1 MYLCRLITLQL
12 NDFIMR
18 RMFITQWLVFVS
30 VLTAV
35 AQGNDSISVLP
46 FSTDFSTSEGWQ
58 LNNGT
63 CLNYWTIGTVGSN
76 NALFVTNNGTTP
88 TYSYTRSAIAA
99 EKPFVVGTADKI
111 IVSFDLKCG
120 GDYDNDFLKM
130 FLAPPSE
137 TYQGGFIPSWTYDS
151 DSLYAANFSDHY
163 DMTNTPGAYPYIINL
178 TRGKTIHLDVRM
190 NNPIANPDTNS
201 IAKLVFG
208 WVNDYGST
216 YDHGIQPA
224 PTITN
229 LRLKRET
236 CTPLT
241 GLSVSNIQSHSVE
254 LSWNMPEGGASNYI
268 VQYAKDGQNWNDAY
282 ITTVNVQDTS
292 VTLTGL
298 QSITKY
304 WVRVARNCGSDT
316 SVWIK
321 QSFTTL
327 CEYIDTLPYICD
339 LSHVSSTMHPI
350 PVCWERGPGSCCD
363 PAIHYGAIN
372 LWIPNTISMPHLNRQ
387 LIDINTVELSFSA
400 RSETNNGTLIIGV
413 MTDASADSTFVAVD
427 TLSLTTSYETY
438 LVPINGYT
446 GVGDR
451 VSFKCIDHSD
461 IYVKDVI
468 LDYTLSCPRPYDL
481 ESANPTHNSIDLS
494 WTGTSS
500 SCNVYYKADGD
511 ESYSVAS
518 NITAGVG
525 QPFTL
530 SGLAS
535 STIYQ
540 WYVAAQCYDSTEA
553 ASHEL
558 SFFETFCDPINQLP
572 VTWDFEYY
580 NNETKMPLC
589 WKNIGDADIREGN
602 AHSGTH
608 SMRLYS
614 NNSPCYVVL
623 PKVENN
629 LYPIDN
635 MQIRFFAMNTGTVS
649 DFHVR
654 VIGGVITNPENSANF
669 IPNDTI
675 DVIGAAGGS
684 FQEYTLRLSD
694 YYYYP
699 NDAYPAIKFVGINGT
714 WLLID
719 DLTLEVVD
727 TAILPVRPSVM
738 AVDAD
743 SIGQTT
749 ATLSATINNPDNL
762 LVSAAG
768 FEWRDISD
776 SAFTQVDCSISNNAF
791 ITELANLTANM
802 TYAYRAFIT
811 YFGITDYSEEAVFA
825 TLPNDNDTVGAHVDE
840 YLLSCIKLYPNPAN
854 EYIDVQCTMND
865 VQLESVE
872 VIDVYG
878 KVVHAIVGANNH
890 SPLQTRINVSGL
902 AGGIYFVRLTT
913 DKGVVIKKFV
923 KK

>member
-1 MYLCRLITLQL
+1 MNYFVMKKLCI
-12 NDFIMR
+12 I
-18 RMFITQWLVFVS
+18 QWLMLIS
-30 VLTAV
+30 MLTVV
-35 AQGNDSISVLP
+35 AQEPALP
-46 FSTDFSTSEGWQ
+46 YTATFSTSEGWV
-58 LNNGT
+58 LNNGDAQ
-63 CLNYWTIGTVGSN
+63 NYWILGTSGSN
-76 NALFVTNNGTTP
+76 NALLVTNNGATP
-88 TYSYTRSAIAA
+88 TYSYTRSNVAA
-99 EKPFVVGTADKI
+99 EKTFVVGDADKI

-120 GDYDNDFLKM
+120 GKYNKDFLKM
-130 FLAPPSE
+130 FLAPPSQ
-137 TYQGGFIPSWTYDS
+137 TYEGGIAYSWGTS
-151 DSLYAANFSDHY
+151 TNSVYAANFSDHF
-163 DMTNTPGAYPYIINL
+163 DMTNTPNYPYIINL
-178 TRGKTIHLDVRM
+178 TDGKTIHLDVRM

-339 LSHVSSTMHPI
+339 LSLVSSTMHPI

-363 PAIHYGAIN
+363 PVISYGAIN

-387 LIDINTVELSFSA
+387 LIDINTVEVSFSA

-413 MTDASADSTFVAVD
+413 MTDASEDSTFVAVD

-461 IYVKDVI
+461 IYVKDVL

-481 ESANPTHNSIDLS
+481 ESSSPTHNSIKLS
-494 WTGTSS
+494 WTGTES
-500 SCNVYYKADGD
+500 SCNLYYRIKGDNAFTVVPNVSLNNNGVY
-511 ESYSVAS
+511 
-518 NITAGVG
+518 
-525 QPFTL
+525 TL
-530 SGLAS
+530 SGLTS
-535 STIYQ
+535 GTIYQ
-540 WYVAAQCYDSTEA
+540 WYVAARCDDGTEA

-558 SFFETFCDPINQLP
+558 SFFETLCDPINQLP

-654 VIGGVITNPENSANF
+654 VIGGVITNPENSATF

-727 TAILPVRPSVM
+727 SALLPACPSLTTLETTNI
-738 AVDAD
+738 
-743 SIGQTT
+743 SQTT
-749 ATLSATINNPDNL
+749 ATLNAAFANPENMT
-762 LVSAAG
+762 VSAVG
-768 FEWRDISD
+768 FRWKDIS
-776 SAFTQVDCSISNNAF
+776 SSVYTQVDCSVSNNVFA
-791 ITELANLTANM
+791 TELDGLTANT
-802 TYAYRAFIT
+802 TYAYKAFVT
-811 YFGITDYSEEAVFA
+811 YYGITVLSEETIFT
-825 TLPNDNDTVGAHVDE
+825 TLPENDTIEDHVDE
-840 YLLSCIKLYPNPAN
+840 YLLSSIKLYPNPAKQ
-854 EYIDVQCTMND
+854 YIDVI
-865 VQLESVE
+865 LEEESGPCQIELYDSQSRKVRE
-872 VIDVYG
+872 VPMVG
-878 KVVHAIVGANNH
+878 KSIRI
-890 SPLQTRINVSGL
+890 PLEHLSS
-902 AGGIYFVRLTT
+902 GIYFVQIKG
-913 DKGVVIKKFV
+913 DKQMITKRFV
-923 KK
+923 KE

>member
-1 MYLCRLITLQL
+1 MKKL
-12 NDFIMR
+12 FI
-18 RMFITQWLVFVS
+18 IQWLLFFS
-30 VLTAV
+30 ILTVV
-35 AQGNDSISVLP
+35 AQGNDSIPALP
-46 FSTDFSTSEGWQ
+46 YTATFSTSEGWV
-58 LNNGT
+58 LNNGAA
-63 CLNYWTIGTVGSN
+63 LNYWILGTSGSN
-76 NALFVTNNGTTP
+76 NALLVTNNGTTP
-88 TYSYTRSAIAA
+88 TYSYTRSNVAA
-99 EKPFVVGTADKI
+99 EKSFVVGDADKI

-120 GDYDNDFLKM
+120 GDYNKDFLKM
-130 FLAPPSE
+130 FLAPPSQ
-137 TYQGGFIPSWTYDS
+137 TYEGGIAHSWGVSS
-151 DSLYAANFSDHY
+151 DSLYAAYFSDHF
-163 DMTNTPGAYPYIINL
+163 DMTNTPESYPYIINL
-178 TRGKTIHLDVRM
+178 TRGKTIHLDIRM
-190 NNPIANPDTNS
+190 DNPIANPDTNS

-216 YDHGIQPA
+216 YDHGMQPA

-229 LRLKRET
+229 LRLKKET

-241 GLSVSNIQSHSVE
+241 ELSVSNIQSHSVE

-268 VQYAKDGQNWNDAY
+268 VQYAKDGQNWDDAY

-321 QSFTTL
+321 QSFTTF

-339 LSHVSSTMHPI
+339 LSLVSSTMHPI
-350 PVCWERGPGSCCD
+350 PICWERGPGSCCD

-372 LWIPNTISMPHLNRQ
+372 LWIPNTISMPYLNRQ
-387 LIDINTVELSFSA
+387 IIDINTVEVSFSA

-413 MTDASADSTFVAVD
+413 MTDANEDSTFVAVD

-438 LVPINGYT
+438 VVPINGYT

-481 ESANPTHNSIDLS
+481 ESSSPTNNSINLS

-500 SCNVYYKADGD
+500 TYNVYYKMDG
-511 ESYSVAS
+511 ENAYSVAS
-518 NITAGVG
+518 NVTMGVG

-540 WYVAAQCYDSTEA
+540 WYVAAQCDDGTEA
-553 ASHEL
+553 ASHEV
-558 SFFETFCDPINQLP
+558 SFFETLCDPINQLP
-572 VTWDFEYY
+572 VTWDFESY

-589 WKNIGDADIREGN
+589 WKNIGSADIREGN
-602 AHSGTH
+602 SHSGTH
-608 SMRLYS
+608 SMYLYS
-614 NNSPCYVVL
+614 NNSRCYVVL

-649 DFHVR
+649 DFHVQ
-654 VIGGVITNPENSANF
+654 VTGGVITNPENNATF
-669 IPNDTI
+669 IPNETI

-694 YYYYP
+694 YYP

-727 TAILPVRPSVM
+727 STLLPTCPSFTTLETTN
-738 AVDAD
+738 
-743 SIGQTT
+743 IGQTT
-749 ATLSATINNPDNL
+749 ATLNAAFTNPENMP
-762 LVSAAG
+762 VSSVG
-768 FEWRDISD
+768 FIWRDISGI
-776 SAFTQVDCSISNNAF
+776 SYTQVNCSVSNDAF
-791 ITELANLTANM
+791 ITELTSLTANM

-811 YFGITDYSEEAVFA
+811 YFGITDYSEETFFA
-825 TLPNDNDTVGAHVDE
+825 TLPNNNDSVHVDE
-840 YLLSCIKLYPNPAN
+840 YLLSSIKLYPNPAD
-854 EYIDVQCTMND
+854 EYVNLQCTMND

-872 VIDVYG
+872 VIDVYS
-878 KVVHAIVGANNH
+878 KVVRTVVGVNDY
-890 SPLQTRINVSGL
+890 SPLQTRINISGL
-902 AGGIYFVRLTT
+902 ASGIYFVRVTT
-913 DKGVVIKKFV
+913 DKGMVIKKFV

>member
-1 MYLCRLITLQL
+1 MKKI
-12 NDFIMR
+12 FI
-18 RMFITQWLVFVS
+18 IQWLMLIS
-30 VLTAV
+30 LLTVV
-35 AQGNDSISVLP
+35 AQGNDSIPALP
-46 FSTDFSTSEGWQ
+46 YTATFSTSEGWV
-58 LNNGT
+58 LNNGAA
-63 CLNYWTIGTVGSN
+63 LNYWILGTSGSN
-76 NALFVTNNGTTP
+76 NALLVTNNGTTP
-88 TYSYTRSAIAA
+88 TYSYTRSNVAA
-99 EKPFVVGTADKI
+99 EKTFVVGDADKI

-120 GDYDNDFLKM
+120 GDYNKDFLKM
-130 FLAPPSE
+130 FLAPPSQ
-137 TYQGGFIPSWTYDS
+137 TYEGGIAYSWGTS
-151 DSLYAANFSDHY
+151 TNSLYAANFSDHF
-163 DMTNTPGAYPYIINL
+163 DMTNTPNYPYIINL
-178 TRGKTIHLDVRM
+178 TDGKTIHLDVRM
-190 NNPIANPDTNS
+190 DNPIANPDSNS

-229 LRLKRET
+229 LRLKKET

-321 QSFTTL
+321 QSFSTL

-339 LSHVSSTMHPI
+339 LSLVSSTMHPI

-363 PAIHYGAIN
+363 PVISYGAIN

-468 LDYTLSCPRPYDL
+468 LDHTLSCPRPYNL
-481 ESANPTHNSIDLS
+481 ESSDPTHNSINLS
-494 WTGTSS
+494 WTGTES
-500 SCNVYYKADGD
+500 SCNLYYRIKGDNAFTFVPNVSLNNNGVY
-511 ESYSVAS
+511 
-518 NITAGVG
+518 I
-525 QPFTL
+525 L

-540 WYVAAQCYDSTEA
+540 WYVAAQCDDGTEA

-558 SFFETFCDPINQLP
+558 NDFATLCDPIVELP
-572 VTWDFEYY
+572 ATWDFEYY
-580 NNETKMPLC
+580 NNETMLPVC
-589 WKNIGDADIREGN
+589 WKTLSASATIRTDESL
-602 AHSGTH
+602 SGTH
-608 SMRLYS
+608 VLRLYYVDNGS
-614 NNSPCYVVL
+614 NIVVL
-623 PKVENN
+623 PKVEDN

-635 MQIRFFAMNTGTVS
+635 LQIKFYAKNMGTYS
-649 DFHVR
+649 DWHVQ
-654 VIGGVITNPENSANF
+654 VIGGLITNPENSSTF

-684 FQEYTLRLSD
+684 FQEYTLRVAD
-694 YYYYP
+694 YHWA
-699 NDAYPAIKFVGINGT
+699 DGYPAIRFVRVNGPM
-714 WLLID
+714 WLHID

-738 AVDAD
+738 TVGAD
-743 SIGQTT
+743 PIGQTT
-749 ATLSATINNPDNL
+749 ATLNATINNPDNL

-776 SAFTQVDCSISNNAF
+776 SAFTQVDCSVSNNAF
-791 ITELANLTANM
+791 MTELTSLTANM

-811 YFGITDYSEEAVFA
+811 YFGITDYSEETFFA
-825 TLPNDNDTVGAHVDE
+825 TLPNNNDSVHVDE
-840 YLLSCIKLYPNPAN
+840 YLLSSIKLYPNPAN
-854 EYIDVQCTMND
+854 EYVNLQCTMSD

-878 KVVHAIVGANNH
+878 KVVRTVVGANNH

-902 AGGIYFVRLTT
+902 AGGIYFVRVTT
-913 DKGVVIKKFV
+913 DKGMVMKKFV

>member
-1 MYLCRLITLQL
+1 M
-12 NDFIMR
+12 NDFVMKKLCI
-18 RMFITQWLVFVS
+18 IQWLMLIS
-30 VLTAV
+30 ILTVV
-35 AQGNDSISVLP
+35 AQEPALP
-46 FSTDFSTSEGWQ
+46 YTATFSTSEGWV
-58 LNNGT
+58 LNNGDAQ
-63 CLNYWTIGTVGSN
+63 NYWILGTSGSN
-76 NALFVTNNGTTP
+76 NALLVTNNGATP
-88 TYSYTRSAIAA
+88 TYSYTRSNVAA
-99 EKPFVVGTADKI
+99 EKTFVVGDADKI

-120 GDYDNDFLKM
+120 GKYNKDFLKM
-130 FLAPPSE
+130 FLAPPSQIYE
-137 TYQGGFIPSWTYDS
+137 GGIAYSWGVSTN
-151 DSLYAANFSDHY
+151 SLYAANFSDHF
-163 DMTNTPGAYPYIINL
+163 DMTNTPNYPYIINL
-178 TRGKTIHLDVRM
+178 TDGKTIHLDVRM

-254 LSWNMPEGGASNYI
+254 LSWNMPEGGASDYI

-339 LSHVSSTMHPI
+339 LSLVSSTMHPI

-363 PAIHYGAIN
+363 PVISYGAIN

-387 LIDINTVELSFSA
+387 LIDINTVEVSFSA

-438 LVPINGYT
+438 VVPINGYT

-461 IYVKDVI
+461 IYVKDVL

-481 ESANPTHNSIDLS
+481 ESSSPTHNSIDLS
-494 WTGTSS
+494 WAGTSS

-518 NITAGVG
+518 NITAGIG

-558 SFFETFCDPINQLP
+558 SFFETLCDPINQLP

-614 NNSPCYVVL
+614 NNSPCFVVL

-727 TAILPVRPSVM
+727 STLLPDCPSLTTLETTNI
-738 AVDAD
+738 
-743 SIGQTT
+743 SQTT
-749 ATLSATINNPDNL
+749 ATLNAAFENPDNMS
-762 LVSAAG
+762 VSAVG
-768 FEWRDISD
+768 FKWKDISS
-776 SAFTQVDCSISNNAF
+776 SAYTQVDCSVSNNVF
-791 ITELANLTANM
+791 VTELDGLTANT
-802 TYAYRAFIT
+802 TYAYKAFVT
-811 YFGITDYSEEAVFA
+811 YYGITVLSEETIFT
-825 TLPNDNDTVGAHVDE
+825 TLPENDTIEDHVDE
-840 YLLSCIKLYPNPAN
+840 YLLSCIKLYPNPAKQ
-854 EYIDVQCTMND
+854 YIDVVLDEASGPCLIELYDSQSRKVGEISM
-865 VQLESVE
+865 VE
-872 VIDVYG
+872 ATARIPLGHLASGVYFIQIKSDDI
-878 KVVHAIVGANNH
+878 KV
-890 SPLQTRINVSGL
+890 T
-902 AGGIYFVRLTT
+902 
-913 DKGVVIKKFV
+913 KKFI
-923 KK
+923 KE

>member
-1 MYLCRLITLQL
+1 MKKI
-12 NDFIMR
+12 FI
-18 RMFITQWLVFVS
+18 IQWLMLIS
-30 VLTAV
+30 LLTVV
-35 AQGNDSISVLP
+35 AQGNDSIPALP
-46 FSTDFSTSEGWQ
+46 YTATFSTSEGWV
-58 LNNGT
+58 LNNGAA
-63 CLNYWTIGTVGSN
+63 LNYWILGTSGSN
-76 NALFVTNNGTTP
+76 NALLVTNNGTTP
-88 TYSYTRSAIAA
+88 TYSYTRSNIAA
-99 EKPFVVGTADKI
+99 EKSFVVGDADKI

-120 GDYDNDFLKM
+120 GDYNKDFLKM
-130 FLAPPSE
+130 FLAPPSQ
-137 TYQGGFIPSWTYDS
+137 TYEGGIAYSWGTS
-151 DSLYAANFSDHY
+151 TNSLYAANFSDHF
-163 DMTNTPGAYPYIINL
+163 DMTNTPNYPYIINL
-178 TRGKTIHLDVRM
+178 TDGKTIHLDVRM
-190 NNPIANPDTNS
+190 DNPIANPDSNS

-229 LRLKRET
+229 LRLKKET

-321 QSFTTL
+321 QSFSTL

-339 LSHVSSTMHPI
+339 LSLVSSTMHPI

-363 PAIHYGAIN
+363 PVISYGAIN

-387 LIDINTVELSFSA
+387 LIDINAVEVSFSA

-468 LDYTLSCPRPYDL
+468 LDHTLSCPRPYNL
-481 ESANPTHNSIDLS
+481 ESSDPTHNSINLS
-494 WTGTSS
+494 WTGTES
-500 SCNVYYKADGD
+500 SCNLYYRIKGDNAFTFVPNVSLNNNGVY
-511 ESYSVAS
+511 
-518 NITAGVG
+518 
-525 QPFTL
+525 TL

-540 WYVAAQCYDSTEA
+540 WYVAAQCDDGTEA

-558 SFFETFCDPINQLP
+558 NDFATLCDPIVELP
-572 VTWDFEYY
+572 ATWDFEYY
-580 NNETKMPLC
+580 NNETMLPVC
-589 WKNIGDADIREGN
+589 WKTLSASATIRTDESL
-602 AHSGTH
+602 SGTH
-608 SMRLYS
+608 VLRLYYVDNGS
-614 NNSPCYVVL
+614 NIVVL
-623 PKVENN
+623 PKVEDN

-635 MQIRFFAMNTGTVS
+635 LQIKFYAKNMGTYS
-649 DFHVR
+649 DWHVQ
-654 VIGGVITNPENSANF
+654 VIGGLITNPENSSTF

-684 FQEYTLRLSD
+684 FQEYTLRVAD
-694 YYYYP
+694 YHWA
-699 NDAYPAIKFVGINGT
+699 DGYPAIRFVRVNGPM
-714 WLLID
+714 WLHID

-738 AVDAD
+738 TVGAD
-743 SIGQTT
+743 PIGQTT
-749 ATLSATINNPDNL
+749 ATLNATINNPDNL

-776 SAFTQVDCSISNNAF
+776 SAFTQVDCSVSNDAF
-791 ITELANLTANM
+791 MTELTSLTANM

-811 YFGITDYSEEAVFA
+811 YFGITDYSEETFFA
-825 TLPNDNDTVGAHVDE
+825 TLPNNNDSVHVDE
-840 YLLSCIKLYPNPAN
+840 YLLSSIKLYPNPAN
-854 EYIDVQCTMND
+854 EYVNLQCTMSD

-878 KVVHAIVGANNH
+878 KVVRTVVGANNH

-902 AGGIYFVRLTT
+902 AGGIYFVRVTT
-913 DKGVVIKKFV
+913 DKGMVMKKFV

>member
-1 MYLCRLITLQL
+1 MKKLCI
-12 NDFIMR
+12 I
-18 RMFITQWLVFVS
+18 QWLMLIS
-30 VLTAV
+30 ILTVV
-35 AQGNDSISVLP
+35 AQEPALP
-46 FSTDFSTSEGWQ
+46 YTATFSTSEGWV
-58 LNNGT
+58 LNNGDAQ
-63 CLNYWTIGTVGSN
+63 NYWILGTSGSN
-76 NALFVTNNGTTP
+76 NALLVTNNGATP
-88 TYSYTRSAIAA
+88 TYSYTRSNVAA
-99 EKPFVVGTADKI
+99 EKTFVVGDADKI

-120 GDYDNDFLKM
+120 GKYNKDFLKM
-130 FLAPPSE
+130 FLAPPSQIYE
-137 TYQGGFIPSWTYDS
+137 GGIAYSWGVSTDS
-151 DSLYAANFSDHY
+151 VYAANFSDHF
-163 DMTNTPGAYPYIINL
+163 DMTNTPNYPYIINL
-178 TRGKTIHLDVRM
+178 TDGQTIHLDVRM

-254 LSWNMPEGGASNYI
+254 LSWNMPEGGASDYI

-363 PAIHYGAIN
+363 PVISYGAIN

-387 LIDINTVELSFSA
+387 LIDINTVEVSFSA

-427 TLSLTTSYETY
+427 TLSLTTSYESY
-438 LVPINGYT
+438 VVPINGYT

-481 ESANPTHNSIDLS
+481 ESSSPTHNSIDLS

-511 ESYSVAS
+511 ASYSVAS

-558 SFFETFCDPINQLP
+558 SFFETLCDPINQLP

-614 NNSPCYVVL
+614 NNSPCFVVL

-649 DFHVR
+649 DFHV
-654 VIGGVITNPENSANF
+654 
-669 IPNDTI
+669 
-675 DVIGAAGGS
+675 
-684 FQEYTLRLSD
+684 
-694 YYYYP
+694 
-699 NDAYPAIKFVGINGT
+699 
-714 WLLID
+714 
-719 DLTLEVVD
+719 
-727 TAILPVRPSVM
+727 
-738 AVDAD
+738 
-743 SIGQTT
+743 
-749 ATLSATINNPDNL
+749 
-762 LVSAAG
+762 
-768 FEWRDISD
+768 
-776 SAFTQVDCSISNNAF
+776 
-791 ITELANLTANM
+791 
-802 TYAYRAFIT
+802 
-811 YFGITDYSEEAVFA
+811 
-825 TLPNDNDTVGAHVDE
+825 
-840 YLLSCIKLYPNPAN
+840 
-854 EYIDVQCTMND
+854 
-865 VQLESVE
+865 
-872 VIDVYG
+872 
-878 KVVHAIVGANNH
+878 
-890 SPLQTRINVSGL
+890 
-902 AGGIYFVRLTT
+902 
-913 DKGVVIKKFV
+913 
-923 KK
+923 

>member
-1 MYLCRLITLQL
+1 M
-12 NDFIMR
+12 NDFVMKKLCI
-18 RMFITQWLVFVS
+18 IQWLMLIS
-30 VLTAV
+30 ILTVV
-35 AQGNDSISVLP
+35 AQEPALP
-46 FSTDFSTSEGWQ
+46 YTATFSTSEGWV
-58 LNNGT
+58 LNNGDAQ
-63 CLNYWTIGTVGSN
+63 NYWILGTSGSN
-76 NALFVTNNGTTP
+76 NALLVTNNGSTP
-88 TYSYTRSAIAA
+88 TYSYTRSNVAA
-99 EKPFVVGTADKI
+99 EKTFVVGDADKI

-120 GDYDNDFLKM
+120 GKYNKDFLKM
-130 FLAPPSE
+130 FLAPPSQIYE
-137 TYQGGFIPSWTYDS
+137 GGIAYSWGVSTNS
-151 DSLYAANFSDHY
+151 VYAANFSDHF
-163 DMTNTPGAYPYIINL
+163 DMTNTPNYPYIINL
-178 TRGKTIHLDVRM
+178 TDGKTIHLDVRM

-254 LSWNMPEGGASNYI
+254 LSWDMPEGGASDYI
-268 VQYAKDGQNWNDAY
+268 VQYAKDGQNWDDAY

-339 LSHVSSTMHPI
+339 LSLVSSTMQPI

-387 LIDINTVELSFSA
+387 LIDINTVEVSFSA

-438 LVPINGYT
+438 VVPINGYT

-451 VSFKCIDHSD
+451 VSFKCIDYSD

-468 LDYTLSCPRPYDL
+468 LDYTLLCPRPYDL
-481 ESANPTHNSIDLS
+481 ESSSPTHNSINLN

-511 ESYSVAS
+511 ESYSVAA
-518 NITAGVG
+518 NITAGIG

-558 SFFETFCDPINQLP
+558 SFFETLCDPINQLP

-614 NNSPCYVVL
+614 NNSPCFVVL

-654 VIGGVITNPENSANF
+654 VIGGVITNPENSATF

-727 TAILPVRPSVM
+727 STLLPACPSLTTLETTNI
-738 AVDAD
+738 
-743 SIGQTT
+743 SQTT
-749 ATLSATINNPDNL
+749 ATLNAAFENPDNMS
-762 LVSAAG
+762 VSAVG
-768 FEWRDISD
+768 FRWKDIS
-776 SAFTQVDCSISNNAF
+776 STAYTQVDCPVSNNVF
-791 ITELANLTANM
+791 VTELDGLTANT
-802 TYAYRAFIT
+802 TYAYKAFVT
-811 YFGITDYSEEAVFA
+811 YYGITVLSEETIFT
-825 TLPNDNDTVGAHVDE
+825 TLPENDTIEDHVEE
-840 YLLSCIKLYPNPAN
+840 YLLSSIKLYPNPAKQ
-854 EYIDVQCTMND
+854 YIDVI
-865 VQLESVE
+865 LEEESGPCQIELYDSQSRKVREMSMAGKSVR
-872 VIDVYG
+872 I
-878 KVVHAIVGANNH
+878 
-890 SPLQTRINVSGL
+890 PLGHLSS
-902 AGGIYFVRLTT
+902 GIYFVQIKG
-913 DKGVVIKKFV
+913 DKQMITKRFV
-923 KK
+923 KE

>member
-1 MYLCRLITLQL
+1 MKKLCI
-12 NDFIMR
+12 I
-18 RMFITQWLVFVS
+18 QWLMLIS
-30 VLTAV
+30 MLTVV
-35 AQGNDSISVLP
+35 AQEPALP
-46 FSTDFSTSEGWQ
+46 YTATFSTSEGWV
-58 LNNGT
+58 LNNGDAQ
-63 CLNYWTIGTVGSN
+63 NYWILGTSGSN
-76 NALFVTNNGTTP
+76 NALLVTNNGATP
-88 TYSYTRSAIAA
+88 TYSYTRSNVAA
-99 EKPFVVGTADKI
+99 EKTFVVGDADKI

-120 GDYDNDFLKM
+120 GKYNKDFLKM
-130 FLAPPSE
+130 FLAPPSQ
-137 TYQGGFIPSWTYDS
+137 TYEGGIAYSWGTS
-151 DSLYAANFSDHY
+151 TNSVYAANFSDHF
-163 DMTNTPGAYPYIINL
+163 DMTNTPNYPYIINL
-178 TRGKTIHLDVRM
+178 TDGKTIHLDVRM

-339 LSHVSSTMHPI
+339 LSLVSSTMHPI

-363 PAIHYGAIN
+363 PVISYGAIN

-387 LIDINTVELSFSA
+387 LIDINTVEVSFSA

-438 LVPINGYT
+438 VVPINGYM

-461 IYVKDVI
+461 IYVKDVL

-481 ESANPTHNSIDLS
+481 ESSSPTHNSIKLS
-494 WTGTSS
+494 WTGTES
-500 SCNVYYKADGD
+500 SCNLYYRIKGDNAFTVVPNVSLNNNGVY
-511 ESYSVAS
+511 
-518 NITAGVG
+518 
-525 QPFTL
+525 TL
-530 SGLAS
+530 SGLTS
-535 STIYQ
+535 GTIYQ
-540 WYVAAQCYDSTEA
+540 WYVAARCDDGTEA

-558 SFFETFCDPINQLP
+558 SFFETLCDPINQLP

-654 VIGGVITNPENSANF
+654 VIGGVITNPENSATF

-727 TAILPVRPSVM
+727 SALLPACPSLTTLETTNI
-738 AVDAD
+738 
-743 SIGQTT
+743 SQTT
-749 ATLSATINNPDNL
+749 ATLNAAFANPENMT
-762 LVSAAG
+762 VSAVG
-768 FEWRDISD
+768 FRWKDIS
-776 SAFTQVDCSISNNAF
+776 SSVYTQVDCSVSNNVFA
-791 ITELANLTANM
+791 TELDGLTANT
-802 TYAYRAFIT
+802 TYAYKAFVT
-811 YFGITDYSEEAVFA
+811 YYGITVLSEETIFT
-825 TLPNDNDTVGAHVDE
+825 TLPENDTIEDHVDE
-840 YLLSCIKLYPNPAN
+840 YLLSSIKLYPNPAKQ
-854 EYIDVQCTMND
+854 YIDVI
-865 VQLESVE
+865 LEEESGPCQIELYDSQSRKVRE
-872 VIDVYG
+872 VPMVG
-878 KVVHAIVGANNH
+878 KSIRI
-890 SPLQTRINVSGL
+890 PLEHLSS
-902 AGGIYFVRLTT
+902 GIYFVQIKG
-913 DKGVVIKKFV
+913 DKQMITKRFV
-923 KK
+923 KE

>member
-1 MYLCRLITLQL
+1 MKKI
-12 NDFIMR
+12 FI
-18 RMFITQWLVFVS
+18 IQWLMLIS
-30 VLTAV
+30 LLTVV
-35 AQGNDSISVLP
+35 AQGNDSIPALP
-46 FSTDFSTSEGWQ
+46 YTATFSTSEGWV
-58 LNNGT
+58 LNNGAA
-63 CLNYWTIGTVGSN
+63 LNYWILGTSGSN
-76 NALFVTNNGTTP
+76 NALLVTNNGTTP
-88 TYSYTRSAIAA
+88 TYSYTRSNIAA
-99 EKPFVVGTADKI
+99 EKSFVVGDADKI

-120 GDYDNDFLKM
+120 GDYNKDFLKM
-130 FLAPPSE
+130 FLAPPSQ
-137 TYQGGFIPSWTYDS
+137 TYEGGIAYSWGVSTN
-151 DSLYAANFSDHY
+151 SLYAANFSDHF
-163 DMTNTPGAYPYIINL
+163 DMTNTPNYPYIINL
-178 TRGKTIHLDVRM
+178 TGGKTIHLDVRM
-190 NNPIANPDTNS
+190 SNPIANPDSNS

-229 LRLKRET
+229 LRLKKET

-241 GLSVSNIQSHSVE
+241 ELSVSNIQSHSVE

-268 VQYAKDGQNWNDAY
+268 VQYAKDGQNWDDAY

-321 QSFTTL
+321 QSFTTF

-363 PAIHYGAIN
+363 PVISYGAIN
-372 LWIPNTISMPHLNRQ
+372 LWIPNTISMPYLNRQ
-387 LIDINTVELSFSA
+387 IIDINTVEVSFSA

-413 MTDASADSTFVAVD
+413 MTDANEDSTFVAVD

-438 LVPINGYT
+438 VVPINGYT
-446 GVGDR
+446 GAGDR

-481 ESANPTHNSIDLS
+481 ESSSPTNNSINLS

-500 SCNVYYKADGD
+500 TYNVYYKMDG
-511 ESYSVAS
+511 ENAYSVAS
-518 NITAGVG
+518 NVTMGVG

-540 WYVAAQCYDSTEA
+540 WYVAAQCDDGTEA
-553 ASHEL
+553 ASHEV
-558 SFFETFCDPINQLP
+558 SFFETLCDPINQLP
-572 VTWDFEYY
+572 VTWDFESY

-589 WKNIGDADIREGN
+589 WKNIGSADIREGN
-602 AHSGTH
+602 SHSGTH
-608 SMRLYS
+608 SMYLYS

-649 DFHVR
+649 DFHVQ
-654 VIGGVITNPENSANF
+654 VTGGVITNPENNATF
-669 IPNDTI
+669 IPNETI

-694 YYYYP
+694 YYP

-727 TAILPVRPSVM
+727 STLLPTYPSFTTLETTN
-738 AVDAD
+738 
-743 SIGQTT
+743 IGQTT
-749 ATLSATINNPDNL
+749 ATLNAAFTNPENMP
-762 LVSAAG
+762 VSSVG
-768 FEWRDISD
+768 FIWRDISGI
-776 SAFTQVDCSISNNAF
+776 SYTQVNCSVSNNVFA
-791 ITELANLTANM
+791 TELDGLTANT
-802 TYAYRAFIT
+802 TYAYKAFVT
-811 YFGITDYSEEAVFA
+811 YYGIPVLSEETIFT
-825 TLPNDNDTVGAHVDE
+825 TLPENDTIEDHVNE
-840 YLLSCIKLYPNPAN
+840 YLLNSIKLYPNPAN
-854 EYIDVQCTMND
+854 EYVDVQCTMNN
-865 VQLESVE
+865 VQLKGVE
-872 VIDVYG
+872 VIDIYG
-878 KVVHAIVGANNH
+878 KVVRTVVGANNY
-890 SPLQTRINVSGL
+890 SPLQTRINISGL
-902 AGGIYFVRLTT
+902 AGGIYFVRVTT
-913 DKGVVIKKFV
+913 DKGMVMKKFV

>member
-1 MYLCRLITLQL
+1 MKKLFIIQGLMLIS
-12 NDFIMR
+12 I
-18 RMFITQWLVFVS
+18 
-30 VLTAV
+30 LTVV
-35 AQGNDSISVLP
+35 AQGSDSIPALP
-46 FSTDFSTSEGWQ
+46 FTTDFSTSEGWQ
-58 LNNGT
+58 LNNGS
-63 CLNYWTIGTVGSN
+63 CQNYWTIGTVDSH
-76 NALFVTNNGTTP
+76 NALFVTDNGTTP
-88 TYSYTRSAIAA
+88 TYSYTRCAVPV
-99 EKPFVVGTADKI
+99 EKSFVVGDADKI

-120 GDYDNDFLKM
+120 GDYNKDYLKM
-130 FLAPPSE
+130 FLAPPTQ
-137 TYQGGFIPSWTYDS
+137 TYLGGISQPWVYNS
-151 DSLYAANFSDHY
+151 DTLYAANFSGHY
-163 DMTNTPGAYPYIINL
+163 DMTNTPHSYPYIINL
-178 TRGKTIHLDVRM
+178 TRGKTIHLDIRM
-190 NNPIANPDTNS
+190 DNPIANPDTNS

-216 YDHGIQPA
+216 YDHGIQPGA
-224 PTITN
+224 TITN
-229 LRLKRET
+229 LRLRKET
-236 CTPLT
+236 CPPLS
-241 GLSVSNIQSHSVE
+241 GLSVSNIQSHSVD
-254 LSWNMPEGGASNYI
+254 LTWNMPEGGASNYI
-268 VQYAKDGQNWNDAY
+268 VQYAKDGQNWDDAY

-321 QSFTTL
+321 QSFSTL

-339 LSHVSSTMHPI
+339 LSLVSSTMHPI
-350 PVCWERGPGSCCD
+350 PICWERGSGNCCD
-363 PAIHYGAIN
+363 PVISYGAIN

-387 LIDINTVELSFSA
+387 LIDINAVEVSFSA
-400 RSETNNGTLIIGV
+400 RSEANNGTLIIGV
-413 MTDASADSTFVAVD
+413 MTDASEDSTFVAVD

-468 LDYTLSCPRPYDL
+468 LDYTLSCSRPYDL
-481 ESANPTHNSIDLS
+481 GSSSPTHSSIDLS
-494 WTGTSS
+494 WMGTSS

-518 NITAGVG
+518 NITAGVS

-558 SFFETFCDPINQLP
+558 SFFETLCDPINQLP

-654 VIGGVITNPENSANF
+654 VIGGVITNPENSATF

-694 YYYYP
+694 YYP

-727 TAILPVRPSVM
+727 STLLPACPSLTTLETT
-738 AVDAD
+738 
-743 SIGQTT
+743 SISQTT
-749 ATLSATINNPDNL
+749 ATLNAAFENPDNMS
-762 LVSAAG
+762 VSAVG
-768 FEWRDISD
+768 FRWKDISS
-776 SAFTQVDCSISNNAF
+776 SAYTQVDCPVSNNVF
-791 ITELANLTANM
+791 VTELDDLTANT
-802 TYAYRAFIT
+802 TYAYKAFVT
-811 YFGITDYSEEAVFA
+811 YYGITVLSEETIFT
-825 TLPNDNDTVGAHVDE
+825 TLPENDTIEDHVDE
-840 YLLSCIKLYPNPAN
+840 YLLSSIKLYPNPAN

-865 VQLESVE
+865 VQLEGIE

-878 KVVHAIVGANNH
+878 KIVRAFVGSNNH
-890 SPLQTRINVSGL
+890 FPLQTRINVSGL
-902 AGGIYFVRLTT
+902 DSGIYFVRVTT
-913 DKGVVIKKFV
+913 DKGTVVKKFV
-923 KK
+923 KE

>member
-1 MYLCRLITLQL
+1 MKKLCI
-12 NDFIMR
+12 I
-18 RMFITQWLVFVS
+18 QWLMLIS
-30 VLTAV
+30 MLTVV
-35 AQGNDSISVLP
+35 AQEPALP
-46 FSTDFSTSEGWQ
+46 YTATFSTSEGWV
-58 LNNGT
+58 LNNGDAQ
-63 CLNYWTIGTVGSN
+63 NYWILGTSGSN
-76 NALFVTNNGTTP
+76 NALLVTNNGATP
-88 TYSYTRSAIAA
+88 TYSYTRSNVAA
-99 EKPFVVGTADKI
+99 EKTFVVGDADKI

-120 GDYDNDFLKM
+120 GKYNKDFLKM
-130 FLAPPSE
+130 FLAPPSQ
-137 TYQGGFIPSWTYDS
+137 TYEGGIAYSWGTS
-151 DSLYAANFSDHY
+151 TNSVYAANFSDHF
-163 DMTNTPGAYPYIINL
+163 DMTNTPNYPYIINL
-178 TRGKTIHLDVRM
+178 TDGKTIHLDVRM

-339 LSHVSSTMHPI
+339 LSLVSSTMHPI

-363 PAIHYGAIN
+363 PVISYGAIN

-387 LIDINTVELSFSA
+387 LIDINTVEVSFSA

-413 MTDASADSTFVAVD
+413 MTDASEDSTFVAVD

-461 IYVKDVI
+461 IYVKDVL

-481 ESANPTHNSIDLS
+481 ESSSPTHNSIKLS
-494 WTGTSS
+494 WTGTES
-500 SCNVYYKADGD
+500 SCNLYYRIKGDNAFTVVPNVSLNNNGVY
-511 ESYSVAS
+511 
-518 NITAGVG
+518 
-525 QPFTL
+525 TL
-530 SGLAS
+530 SGLTS
-535 STIYQ
+535 GTIYQ
-540 WYVAAQCYDSTEA
+540 WYVAARCDDGTEA

-558 SFFETFCDPINQLP
+558 SFFETLCDPINQLP

-654 VIGGVITNPENSANF
+654 VIGGVITNPENSATF

-727 TAILPVRPSVM
+727 SALLPACPSLTTLETTNI
-738 AVDAD
+738 
-743 SIGQTT
+743 SQTT
-749 ATLSATINNPDNL
+749 ATLNAAFANPENMT
-762 LVSAAG
+762 VSAVG
-768 FEWRDISD
+768 FRWKDIS
-776 SAFTQVDCSISNNAF
+776 SSVYTQVDCSVSNNVFA
-791 ITELANLTANM
+791 TELDGLTANT
-802 TYAYRAFIT
+802 TYAYKAFVT
-811 YFGITDYSEEAVFA
+811 YYGITVLSEETIFT
-825 TLPNDNDTVGAHVDE
+825 TLPENDTIEDHVDE
-840 YLLSCIKLYPNPAN
+840 YLLSSIKLYPNPAKQ
-854 EYIDVQCTMND
+854 YIDVI
-865 VQLESVE
+865 LEEESGPCQIELYDSQSRKVRE
-872 VIDVYG
+872 VPMVG
-878 KVVHAIVGANNH
+878 KSIRI
-890 SPLQTRINVSGL
+890 PLEHLSS
-902 AGGIYFVRLTT
+902 GIYFVQIKG
-913 DKGVVIKKFV
+913 DKQMITKRFV
-923 KK
+923 KE

>member
-1 MYLCRLITLQL
+1 MLIS
-12 NDFIMR
+12 M
-18 RMFITQWLVFVS
+18 
-30 VLTAV
+30 LTVV
-35 AQGNDSISVLP
+35 AQEPALP
-46 FSTDFSTSEGWQ
+46 YTATFSTSEGWV
-58 LNNGT
+58 LNNGDAQ
-63 CLNYWTIGTVGSN
+63 NYWILGTSGSN
-76 NALFVTNNGTTP
+76 NALLVTNNGATP
-88 TYSYTRSAIAA
+88 TYSYSRSNVAA
-99 EKPFVVGTADKI
+99 EKTFVVGDADKI

-120 GDYDNDFLKM
+120 GKYNKDFLKM
-130 FLAPPSE
+130 FLAPPSQIYE
-137 TYQGGFIPSWTYDS
+137 GGIAYSWGVSTNS
-151 DSLYAANFSDHY
+151 VYAANFSDHF
-163 DMTNTPGAYPYIINL
+163 DMTNTPNYPYIINL
-178 TRGKTIHLDVRM
+178 TDGKTIHLDVRM

-254 LSWNMPEGGASNYI
+254 LSWDMPEGGASDYI
-268 VQYAKDGQNWNDAY
+268 VQYAKDGQNWDDAY

-339 LSHVSSTMHPI
+339 LSLVSSTMHPI

-387 LIDINTVELSFSA
+387 LIDINTVEVSFSA

-438 LVPINGYT
+438 VVPINGYT

-451 VSFKCIDHSD
+451 VSFKCIDYSD

-518 NITAGVG
+518 NITASVG

-558 SFFETFCDPINQLP
+558 SFFETLCDPINQLP

-614 NNSPCYVVL
+614 NHSPCYVVL

-654 VIGGVITNPENSANF
+654 VIGGVITNPENSATF

-694 YYYYP
+694 YYP

-727 TAILPVRPSVM
+727 STLLPACPSLTTLETTNI
-738 AVDAD
+738 
-743 SIGQTT
+743 SQTT
-749 ATLSATINNPDNL
+749 ATLNAAFANPENMT
-762 LVSAAG
+762 VSAVG
-768 FEWRDISD
+768 FRWKDIS
-776 SAFTQVDCSISNNAF
+776 STAYTQVDCPVSNNVF
-791 ITELANLTANM
+791 VTELDGLTANT
-802 TYAYRAFIT
+802 TYAYKAFVT
-811 YFGITDYSEEAVFA
+811 YYGITVLSEETIFT
-825 TLPNDNDTVGAHVDE
+825 TLPENDTIEDHVDE
-840 YLLSCIKLYPNPAN
+840 YLLSCIKLYPNPAKQ
-854 EYIDVQCTMND
+854 YIDVVLDEASGPCLIELYDSQSRKVGEISM
-865 VQLESVE
+865 VE
-872 VIDVYG
+872 ASARIPLGHLASGVYFIQIKG
-878 KVVHAIVGANNH
+878 DDIKV
-890 SPLQTRINVSGL
+890 T
-902 AGGIYFVRLTT
+902 
-913 DKGVVIKKFV
+913 KKFI
-923 KK
+923 KE

>member
-1 MYLCRLITLQL
+1 MKKL
-12 NDFIMR
+12 FI
-18 RMFITQWLVFVS
+18 IQWLMLFS
-30 VLTAV
+30 ILTVA
-35 AQGNDSISVLP
+35 AQGSDSIPALP
-46 FSTDFSTSEGWQ
+46 FTTDFSTSEGWQ
-58 LNNGT
+58 LNNGS
-63 CLNYWTIGTVGSN
+63 CQNYWTIGTVDSL
-76 NALFVTNNGTTP
+76 NALFVTDNGTTP
-88 TYSYTRSAIAA
+88 TYSYTRCAVAA
-99 EKPFVVGTADKI
+99 EKPFVVGDADKI

-120 GDYDNDFLKM
+120 GDYNKDYLRM
-130 FLAPPSE
+130 FLAPP
-137 TYQGGFIPSWTYDS
+137 TQAYPGGIAQPWLYNSNT
-151 DSLYAANFSDHY
+151 LYAANFSDHY
-163 DMTNTPGAYPYIINL
+163 DMTNTPHSYPYIINL
-178 TRGKTIHLDVRM
+178 TRGKTIHLDIRM
-190 NNPIANPDTNS
+190 DNPIANPDTNS

-216 YDHGIQPA
+216 YDHGMQPGA
-224 PTITN
+224 TITN
-229 LRLKRET
+229 LRLRKET
-236 CTPLT
+236 CPPLS
-241 GLSVSNIQSHSVE
+241 GLSVSNIQSHSVD
-254 LSWNMPEGGASNYI
+254 LTWNMPEGGASNYI
-268 VQYAKDGQNWNDAY
+268 VQYAKDGQNWDDAY

-321 QSFTTL
+321 QSFSTL

-339 LSHVSSTMHPI
+339 LSLVSSTMHPI

-363 PAIHYGAIN
+363 PVISYGAIN

-387 LIDINTVELSFSA
+387 FIDINAVEVSFSA

-438 LVPINGYT
+438 VVPINGYT

-468 LDYTLSCPRPYDL
+468 LDHTLSCPRPYDL
-481 ESANPTHNSIDLS
+481 ESSSPTYNSINLN

-500 SCNVYYKADGD
+500 SYNVYYKMDG
-511 ESYSVAS
+511 ENTYSVAS
-518 NITAGVG
+518 DITAGVS

-540 WYVAAQCYDSTEA
+540 WYVEAQCYDNTEA
-553 ASHEL
+553 ASHEI
-558 SFFETFCDPINQLP
+558 SFFETLCDPINQLP
-572 VTWDFEYY
+572 VTWDFESY

-614 NNSPCYVVL
+614 NNSPSYVVL

-649 DFHVR
+649 DFHVQ
-654 VIGGVITNPENSANF
+654 VIGGVITNPENSATF
-669 IPNDTI
+669 IPNETI

-694 YYYYP
+694 YYP

-727 TAILPVRPSVM
+727 TTILPVRPSVM
-738 AVDAD
+738 AIDAD
-743 SIGQTT
+743 SIGQTM
-749 ATLSATINNPDNL
+749 ATLNATIHNPDNL
-762 LVSAAG
+762 PVSAAG
-768 FEWRDISD
+768 FEWKEISEN
-776 SAFTQVDCSISNNAF
+776 AFTTIDCSVSNNVFA
-791 ITELANLTANM
+791 TELDGLTANT
-802 TYAYRAFIT
+802 TYAYKAFVT
-811 YFGITDYSEEAVFA
+811 YYGITVLSEETFFT
-825 TLPNDNDTVGAHVDE
+825 TLPENDTIEDHVDE
-840 YLLSCIKLYPNPAN
+840 YLLSNIKLYPNPAN
-854 EYIDVQCTMND
+854 EYVTVLCTMNS

-872 VIDVYG
+872 VTDVHG
-878 KVVHAIVGANNH
+878 KTVRTIAGTNDHF
-890 SPLQTRINVSGL
+890 PLQTRINVSGL
-902 AGGIYFVRLTT
+902 AGGIYFVRVTT
-913 DKGVVIKKFV
+913 DKGVVMKKFV

>member
-1 MYLCRLITLQL
+1 MKKI
-12 NDFIMR
+12 FI
-18 RMFITQWLVFVS
+18 IQWLMLIS
-30 VLTAV
+30 LLTVV
-35 AQGNDSISVLP
+35 AQGNDSIPALP
-46 FSTDFSTSEGWQ
+46 YTATFSTSEGWV
-58 LNNGT
+58 LNNGAA
-63 CLNYWTIGTVGSN
+63 LNYWILGTSGSN
-76 NALFVTNNGTTP
+76 NALLVTNNGTTP
-88 TYSYTRSAIAA
+88 TYSYTRSNIAA
-99 EKPFVVGTADKI
+99 EKSFVVGDADKI

-120 GDYDNDFLKM
+120 GDYNKDFLKM
-130 FLAPPSE
+130 FLAPPSQ
-137 TYQGGFIPSWTYDS
+137 TYEGGIAYSWGVSTN
-151 DSLYAANFSDHY
+151 SLYAANFSDHF
-163 DMTNTPGAYPYIINL
+163 DMTNTPNYPYIINL
-178 TRGKTIHLDVRM
+178 TGGKTIHLDVRM
-190 NNPIANPDTNS
+190 DNPIANPDSNS

-229 LRLKRET
+229 LRLKKET

-321 QSFTTL
+321 QSFSTL

-339 LSHVSSTMHPI
+339 LSLVSSTMHPI
-350 PVCWERGPGSCCD
+350 PICWERGPGSCCD
-363 PAIHYGAIN
+363 PVISYGAIN

-387 LIDINTVELSFSA
+387 LIDINAVEVSFSA

-468 LDYTLSCPRPYDL
+468 LDHTLSCPRPYNL
-481 ESANPTHNSIDLS
+481 ESSDPTHNSINLS
-494 WTGTSS
+494 WTGTES
-500 SCNVYYKADGD
+500 SCNLYYRIKGDNAFTVVPNVSLNNNGVY
-511 ESYSVAS
+511 
-518 NITAGVG
+518 
-525 QPFTL
+525 TL

-540 WYVAAQCYDSTEA
+540 WYVAAQCDDGTEA

-558 SFFETFCDPINQLP
+558 NDFATLCDPIVELP
-572 VTWDFEYY
+572 ATWDFEYY
-580 NNETKMPLC
+580 NNETMLPVC
-589 WKNIGDADIREGN
+589 WKTLSASATIRTDESL
-602 AHSGTH
+602 SGTH
-608 SMRLYS
+608 VLRLYYVDNGS
-614 NNSPCYVVL
+614 NIVVL
-623 PKVENN
+623 PKVEDN

-635 MQIRFFAMNTGTVS
+635 LQIKFYAKNMGTYS
-649 DFHVR
+649 DWHVQ
-654 VIGGVITNPENSANF
+654 VIGGLITNPENSSTF

-684 FQEYTLRLSD
+684 FQEYTLRVAD
-694 YYYYP
+694 YHWA
-699 NDAYPAIKFVGINGT
+699 DGYPAIRFVRVNGPM
-714 WLLID
+714 WLHID

-738 AVDAD
+738 TVGAD
-743 SIGQTT
+743 PIGQTT
-749 ATLSATINNPDNL
+749 ATLNATINNPDNL

-776 SAFTQVDCSISNNAF
+776 SAFTQVDCSVSNDAF
-791 ITELANLTANM
+791 MTELTSLTANM

-811 YFGITDYSEEAVFA
+811 YFGITDYSEETFFA
-825 TLPNDNDTVGAHVDE
+825 TLPNNNDSVHVDE
-840 YLLSCIKLYPNPAN
+840 YLLSSIKLYPNPAN
-854 EYIDVQCTMND
+854 EYVNLQCTMSD

-878 KVVHAIVGANNH
+878 KVVRTVVGANNH

-902 AGGIYFVRLTT
+902 AGGIYFVRVTT
-913 DKGVVIKKFV
+913 DKGMVMKKFV

>member
-99 EKPFVVGTADKI
+99 EKPFVVGDADKI

-178 TRGKTIHLDVRM
+178 TRGKTIHLDVRV

-268 VQYAKDGQNWNDAY
+268 VQYAKDGQNWNYAY

-629 LYPIDN
+629 LYHIDN

-727 TAILPVRPSVM
+727 STLLPDCPSLTTLETTNI
-738 AVDAD
+738 
-743 SIGQTT
+743 SQTT
-749 ATLSATINNPDNL
+749 ATLNAAFENPDNMS
-762 LVSAAG
+762 VSAVG
-768 FEWRDISD
+768 FKWKDISS
-776 SAFTQVDCSISNNAF
+776 SAYTQVDCSVSNNVFA
-791 ITELANLTANM
+791 TELDGLTANT
-802 TYAYRAFIT
+802 TYAYKAFVT
-811 YFGITDYSEEAVFA
+811 YYGITVLSEETIFT
-825 TLPNDNDTVGAHVDE
+825 TLPENDTIEDHVDE

-913 DKGVVIKKFV
+913 DKGMVIKKFV
-923 KK
+923 KE

>member
-1 MYLCRLITLQL
+1 MKKI
-12 NDFIMR
+12 FI
-18 RMFITQWLVFVS
+18 IQWLMLIS
-30 VLTAV
+30 LLTVV
-35 AQGNDSISVLP
+35 AQGNDSIPALP
-46 FSTDFSTSEGWQ
+46 YTATFSTSEGWV
-58 LNNGT
+58 LNNGAA
-63 CLNYWTIGTVGSN
+63 LNYWILGTSGSN
-76 NALFVTNNGTTP
+76 HALLVTNNGTTP
-88 TYSYTRSAIAA
+88 TYSYTRSNIAA
-99 EKPFVVGTADKI
+99 EKSFVVGDADKI

-120 GDYDNDFLKM
+120 GDYNKDFLKM
-130 FLAPPSE
+130 FLAPPSQ
-137 TYQGGFIPSWTYDS
+137 TYEGGIAYSWGVSTN
-151 DSLYAANFSDHY
+151 SLYAANFSDHF
-163 DMTNTPGAYPYIINL
+163 DMTNTPNYPYIINL
-178 TRGKTIHLDVRM
+178 TGGKTIHLDVRM
-190 NNPIANPDTNS
+190 SNPIANPDSNS

-229 LRLKRET
+229 LRLKKET

-363 PAIHYGAIN
+363 PVISYGAIN

-387 LIDINTVELSFSA
+387 LIDINTVEVSFSA

-438 LVPINGYT
+438 VVPINGYM

-461 IYVKDVI
+461 IYVKDVL

-481 ESANPTHNSIDLS
+481 ESSSPTHNSIDLS
-494 WTGTSS
+494 WAGTSS

-511 ESYSVAS
+511 ASYSVAS

-558 SFFETFCDPINQLP
+558 SFFETLCDPINQLP

-614 NNSPCYVVL
+614 NNSPCFVVL

-654 VIGGVITNPENSANF
+654 VIGGVITNPENSATF

-727 TAILPVRPSVM
+727 STLLPDCPSLTTLETTNI
-738 AVDAD
+738 
-743 SIGQTT
+743 SQTT
-749 ATLSATINNPDNL
+749 ATLNAAFENPDNMS
-762 LVSAAG
+762 VSAVG
-768 FEWRDISD
+768 FRWKDIS
-776 SAFTQVDCSISNNAF
+776 STAYTQVDCSVSNNVF
-791 ITELANLTANM
+791 VTELDGLTANT
-802 TYAYRAFIT
+802 TYAYKAFVT
-811 YFGITDYSEEAVFA
+811 YYGITVLSEETIFT
-825 TLPNDNDTVGAHVDE
+825 TLPENDTIEDHVNE
-840 YLLSCIKLYPNPAN
+840 YLLNSIKLYPNPAN
-854 EYIDVQCTMND
+854 EYVDVQCTMNN
-865 VQLESVE
+865 VQLKGVE
-872 VIDVYG
+872 VIDIYG
-878 KVVHAIVGANNH
+878 KVVRTVVGANNY
-890 SPLQTRINVSGL
+890 SPLQTCINISGL
-902 AGGIYFVRLTT
+902 TGGIYFVRVTT
-913 DKGVVIKKFV
+913 DKGMVMKKFV

>member
-1 MYLCRLITLQL
+1 M
-12 NDFIMR
+12 
-18 RMFITQWLVFVS
+18 
-30 VLTAV
+30 LTVV
-35 AQGNDSISVLP
+35 AQEPALP
-46 FSTDFSTSEGWQ
+46 YTATFSTSEGWV
-58 LNNGT
+58 LNNGDAQ
-63 CLNYWTIGTVGSN
+63 NYWILGTSGSN
-76 NALFVTNNGTTP
+76 NALLVTNNGATP
-88 TYSYTRSAIAA
+88 TYSYSRSNVAA
-99 EKPFVVGTADKI
+99 EKTFVVGDADKI

-120 GDYDNDFLKM
+120 GKYNKDFLKM
-130 FLAPPSE
+130 FLAPPSQIYE
-137 TYQGGFIPSWTYDS
+137 GGIAYSWGVSTNS
-151 DSLYAANFSDHY
+151 VYAANFSDHF
-163 DMTNTPGAYPYIINL
+163 DMTNTPNYPYIINL
-178 TRGKTIHLDVRM
+178 TDGKTIHLDVRM

-254 LSWNMPEGGASNYI
+254 LSWDMPEGGASDYI
-268 VQYAKDGQNWNDAY
+268 VQYAKDGQNWDDAY

-339 LSHVSSTMHPI
+339 LSLVSSTMHPI

-387 LIDINTVELSFSA
+387 LIDINTVEVSFSA

-438 LVPINGYT
+438 VVPINGYT

-451 VSFKCIDHSD
+451 VSFKCIDYSD

-518 NITAGVG
+518 NITASVG

-558 SFFETFCDPINQLP
+558 SFFETLCDPINQLP

-614 NNSPCYVVL
+614 NHSPCYVVL

-654 VIGGVITNPENSANF
+654 VIGGVITNPENSATF

-694 YYYYP
+694 YYP

-727 TAILPVRPSVM
+727 STLLPACPSLTTLETTNI
-738 AVDAD
+738 
-743 SIGQTT
+743 SQTT
-749 ATLSATINNPDNL
+749 ATLNAAFANPENMT
-762 LVSAAG
+762 VSAVG
-768 FEWRDISD
+768 FRWKDIS
-776 SAFTQVDCSISNNAF
+776 STAYTQVDCPVSNNVF
-791 ITELANLTANM
+791 VTELDGLTANT
-802 TYAYRAFIT
+802 TYAYKAFVT
-811 YFGITDYSEEAVFA
+811 YYGITVLSEETIFT
-825 TLPNDNDTVGAHVDE
+825 TLPENDTIEDHVDE
-840 YLLSCIKLYPNPAN
+840 YLLSCIKLYPNPAKQ
-854 EYIDVQCTMND
+854 YIDVVLDEASGPCLIELYDSQSRKVGEISM
-865 VQLESVE
+865 VE
-872 VIDVYG
+872 ASARIPLGHLASGVYFIQIKG
-878 KVVHAIVGANNH
+878 DDIKV
-890 SPLQTRINVSGL
+890 T
-902 AGGIYFVRLTT
+902 
-913 DKGVVIKKFV
+913 KKFI
-923 KK
+923 KE

>member
-1 MYLCRLITLQL
+1 MKKI
-12 NDFIMR
+12 FI
-18 RMFITQWLVFVS
+18 IQWLMLIS
-30 VLTAV
+30 LLTVV
-35 AQGNDSISVLP
+35 AQGNDSIPALP
-46 FSTDFSTSEGWQ
+46 YTATFSTSEGWV
-58 LNNGT
+58 LNNGAA
-63 CLNYWTIGTVGSN
+63 LNYWILGTSGSN
-76 NALFVTNNGTTP
+76 NALLVTNNGTTP
-88 TYSYTRSAIAA
+88 TYSYTRSNIAA
-99 EKPFVVGTADKI
+99 EKSFVVGDADKI

-120 GDYDNDFLKM
+120 GDYNKDFLKM
-130 FLAPPSE
+130 FLAPPSQ
-137 TYQGGFIPSWTYDS
+137 TYEGGIAYSWGVSTN
-151 DSLYAANFSDHY
+151 SLYAANFSDHF
-163 DMTNTPGAYPYIINL
+163 DMTNTPNYPYIINL
-178 TRGKTIHLDVRM
+178 TGGKTIHLDVRM
-190 NNPIANPDTNS
+190 SNPIANPDSNS

-229 LRLKRET
+229 LRLKKET

-321 QSFTTL
+321 QSFSTL

-339 LSHVSSTMHPI
+339 LSLVSSTMHPI

-363 PAIHYGAIN
+363 PVISYGAIN

-387 LIDINTVELSFSA
+387 LIDINAVEVSFSA

-468 LDYTLSCPRPYDL
+468 LDHTLSCPRPYNL
-481 ESANPTHNSIDLS
+481 ESSDPTHNSINLS
-494 WTGTSS
+494 WTGTES
-500 SCNVYYKADGD
+500 SCNLYYRIKGDNAFTFVPNVSLNNNGVY
-511 ESYSVAS
+511 
-518 NITAGVG
+518 
-525 QPFTL
+525 TL

-540 WYVAAQCYDSTEA
+540 WYVAAQCDDGTEA

-558 SFFETFCDPINQLP
+558 NDFATLCDPIVELP
-572 VTWDFEYY
+572 ATWDFEYY
-580 NNETKMPLC
+580 NNETMLPVC
-589 WKNIGDADIREGN
+589 WKTLSASATIRTDESL
-602 AHSGTH
+602 SGTH
-608 SMRLYS
+608 VLRLYYVDNGS
-614 NNSPCYVVL
+614 NIVVL
-623 PKVENN
+623 PKVEDN

-635 MQIRFFAMNTGTVS
+635 LQIKFYAKNMGTYS
-649 DFHVR
+649 DWHVQ
-654 VIGGVITNPENSANF
+654 VIGGLITNPENSSTF

-684 FQEYTLRLSD
+684 FQEYTLRVAD
-694 YYYYP
+694 YHWA
-699 NDAYPAIKFVGINGT
+699 DGYPAIRFVRVNGPM
-714 WLLID
+714 WLHID

-738 AVDAD
+738 TVGAD
-743 SIGQTT
+743 PIGQTT
-749 ATLSATINNPDNL
+749 ATLNATINNPDNL

-776 SAFTQVDCSISNNAF
+776 SAFTQVDCSVSNDAF
-791 ITELANLTANM
+791 MTELTSLTANM

-811 YFGITDYSEEAVFA
+811 YFGITDYSEETFFA
-825 TLPNDNDTVGAHVDE
+825 TLPNNNDSVHVDE
-840 YLLSCIKLYPNPAN
+840 YLLSSIKLYPNPAN
-854 EYIDVQCTMND
+854 EYVNLQCTMSD

-878 KVVHAIVGANNH
+878 KVVRTVVGANNH
-890 SPLQTRINVSGL
+890 SPLQTRIIVSGL
-902 AGGIYFVRLTT
+902 AGGIYFVRVTT
-913 DKGVVIKKFV
+913 DKGMVMKKFV

>member
-1 MYLCRLITLQL
+1 MKKL
-12 NDFIMR
+12 FI
-18 RMFITQWLVFVS
+18 IQWLMLFS
-30 VLTAV
+30 ILTVA
-35 AQGNDSISVLP
+35 AQGSDSIPALP
-46 FSTDFSTSEGWQ
+46 FTTDFSTSEGWQ
-58 LNNGT
+58 LNNGS
-63 CLNYWTIGTVGSN
+63 CQNYWTIGTVDSL
-76 NALFVTNNGTTP
+76 NALFVTDNGTTP
-88 TYSYTRSAIAA
+88 TYSYTRCAVAA
-99 EKPFVVGTADKI
+99 EKPFVVGDADKI

-120 GDYDNDFLKM
+120 GDYNKDYLRM
-130 FLAPPSE
+130 FLAPP
-137 TYQGGFIPSWTYDS
+137 TQAYPGGIAQPWLYNSNT
-151 DSLYAANFSDHY
+151 LYAANFSDHY
-163 DMTNTPGAYPYIINL
+163 DMTNTPHSYPYIINL
-178 TRGKTIHLDVRM
+178 TRGKTIHLDIRM
-190 NNPIANPDTNS
+190 DNPIANPDTNS

-216 YDHGIQPA
+216 YDHGMQPGA
-224 PTITN
+224 TITN
-229 LRLKRET
+229 LRLRKET
-236 CTPLT
+236 CPPLS
-241 GLSVSNIQSHSVE
+241 GLSVSNIQSHSVD
-254 LSWNMPEGGASNYI
+254 LTWNMPEGGASNYI
-268 VQYAKDGQNWNDAY
+268 VQYAKDGQNWDDAY

-321 QSFTTL
+321 QSFSTL

-339 LSHVSSTMHPI
+339 LSLVSSTMHPI

-363 PAIHYGAIN
+363 PVISYGAIN

-387 LIDINTVELSFSA
+387 LIDIHAVEVSFSA

-438 LVPINGYT
+438 VVPINGYT

-461 IYVKDVI
+461 IYVKDVL

-481 ESANPTHNSIDLS
+481 ESSSPTYNSINLN

-500 SCNVYYKADGD
+500 SYNVYYKMDG
-511 ESYSVAS
+511 ENTYSVAS
-518 NITAGVG
+518 DITAGVS

-540 WYVAAQCYDSTEA
+540 WYVEAQCYDNTEA
-553 ASHEL
+553 ASHEI
-558 SFFETFCDPINQLP
+558 SFFETLCDPINQLP
-572 VTWDFEYY
+572 VTWDFESY

-614 NNSPCYVVL
+614 NNSPSYVVL

-649 DFHVR
+649 DFHVQ
-654 VIGGVITNPENSANF
+654 VIGGVITNPENSATF
-669 IPNDTI
+669 IPNETI

-694 YYYYP
+694 YYP

-727 TAILPVRPSVM
+727 TTILPVRPSVM
-738 AVDAD
+738 AIDAD
-743 SIGQTT
+743 SIGQTM
-749 ATLSATINNPDNL
+749 ATLNATIHNPDNL
-762 LVSAAG
+762 PVSAAG
-768 FEWRDISD
+768 FEWKEISEN
-776 SAFTQVDCSISNNAF
+776 AFTTIDCSVSNNVFA
-791 ITELANLTANM
+791 TELDGLTANT
-802 TYAYRAFIT
+802 TYAYKAFVT
-811 YFGITDYSEEAVFA
+811 YYGITVLSEETFFT
-825 TLPNDNDTVGAHVDE
+825 TLPENDTIEDHVDE
-840 YLLSCIKLYPNPAN
+840 YLLSNIKLYPNPAN
-854 EYIDVQCTMND
+854 EYVTVLCTMNS

-872 VIDVYG
+872 VTDVHG
-878 KVVHAIVGANNH
+878 KTVRTIAGTNDHF
-890 SPLQTRINVSGL
+890 PLQTRINVSGL
-902 AGGIYFVRLTT
+902 AGGIYFVRVTT
-913 DKGVVIKKFV
+913 DKGVVMKKFV

>member
-1 MYLCRLITLQL
+1 MLIS
-12 NDFIMR
+12 I
-18 RMFITQWLVFVS
+18 
-30 VLTAV
+30 LTVV
-35 AQGNDSISVLP
+35 AQGSDSIPALP
-46 FSTDFSTSEGWQ
+46 FTTDFSTSEGWQ
-58 LNNGT
+58 LNNGS
-63 CLNYWTIGTVGSN
+63 CQNYWTIGTVDSH
-76 NALFVTNNGTTP
+76 NALFVTDNGTTP
-88 TYSYTRSAIAA
+88 TYSYTRCAVPV
-99 EKPFVVGTADKI
+99 EKSFVVGDADKI

-120 GDYDNDFLKM
+120 GDYNKDYLKM
-130 FLAPPSE
+130 FLAPPTQ
-137 TYQGGFIPSWTYDS
+137 TYLGGISQPWVYNS
-151 DSLYAANFSDHY
+151 DTLYAANFSGHY
-163 DMTNTPGAYPYIINL
+163 DMTNTPHSYPYIINL
-178 TRGKTIHLDVRM
+178 TRGKTIHLDIRM
-190 NNPIANPDTNS
+190 DNPIANPDTNS

-216 YDHGIQPA
+216 YDHGIQPGA
-224 PTITN
+224 TITN
-229 LRLKRET
+229 LRLRKET
-236 CTPLT
+236 CPPLS
-241 GLSVSNIQSHSVE
+241 GLSVSNIQSHSVD
-254 LSWNMPEGGASNYI
+254 LTWNMPEGGASNYI
-268 VQYAKDGQNWNDAY
+268 VQYAKDGQNWDDAY

-321 QSFTTL
+321 QSFSTL

-339 LSHVSSTMHPI
+339 LSLVSSTMHPI
-350 PVCWERGPGSCCD
+350 PICWERGSGNCCD
-363 PAIHYGAIN
+363 PVISYGAIN

-387 LIDINTVELSFSA
+387 LIDINAVEVSFSA
-400 RSETNNGTLIIGV
+400 RSEANNGTLIIGV
-413 MTDASADSTFVAVD
+413 MTDASEDSTFVAVD

-468 LDYTLSCPRPYDL
+468 LDYTLSCSRPYDL
-481 ESANPTHNSIDLS
+481 GSSSPTHSSIDLS
-494 WTGTSS
+494 WMGTSS

-518 NITAGVG
+518 NITAGVS

-558 SFFETFCDPINQLP
+558 SFFETLCDPINQLP

-654 VIGGVITNPENSANF
+654 VIGGVITNPENSATF

-694 YYYYP
+694 YYP

-727 TAILPVRPSVM
+727 STLLPACPSLTTLETT
-738 AVDAD
+738 
-743 SIGQTT
+743 SISQTT
-749 ATLSATINNPDNL
+749 ATLNAAFENPDNMS
-762 LVSAAG
+762 VSAVG
-768 FEWRDISD
+768 FRWKDISS
-776 SAFTQVDCSISNNAF
+776 SAYTQVDCPVSNNVF
-791 ITELANLTANM
+791 VTELDDLTANT
-802 TYAYRAFIT
+802 TYAYKAFVT
-811 YFGITDYSEEAVFA
+811 YYGITVLSEETIFT
-825 TLPNDNDTVGAHVDE
+825 TLPENDTIEDHVDE
-840 YLLSCIKLYPNPAN
+840 YLLSSIKLYPNPAN

-865 VQLESVE
+865 VQLEGIE

-878 KVVHAIVGANNH
+878 KIVRAFVGSNNH
-890 SPLQTRINVSGL
+890 FPLQTRINVSGL
-902 AGGIYFVRLTT
+902 DSGIYFVRVTT
-913 DKGVVIKKFV
+913 DKGTVVKKFV
-923 KK
+923 KE

>member
-1 MYLCRLITLQL
+1 MKKL
-12 NDFIMR
+12 FI
-18 RMFITQWLVFVS
+18 IQWLMLFS
-30 VLTAV
+30 ILTVA
-35 AQGNDSISVLP
+35 AQGSDSIPALP
-46 FSTDFSTSEGWQ
+46 FTTDFSTSEGWQ
-58 LNNGT
+58 LNNGS
-63 CLNYWTIGTVGSN
+63 CQNYWTIGTVDSL
-76 NALFVTNNGTTP
+76 NALFVTDNGTTP
-88 TYSYTRSAIAA
+88 TYSYTRCAVAA
-99 EKPFVVGTADKI
+99 EKPFVVGDADKI

-120 GDYDNDFLKM
+120 GDYNKDYLRM
-130 FLAPPSE
+130 FLAPP
-137 TYQGGFIPSWTYDS
+137 TQAYPGGIAQPWLYNSNT
-151 DSLYAANFSDHY
+151 LYAANFSDHY
-163 DMTNTPGAYPYIINL
+163 DMTNTPHSYPYIINL
-178 TRGKTIHLDVRM
+178 TRGKTIHLDIRM
-190 NNPIANPDTNS
+190 DNPIANPDTNS

-216 YDHGIQPA
+216 YDHGMQPGA
-224 PTITN
+224 TITN
-229 LRLKRET
+229 LRLRKET
-236 CTPLT
+236 CPPLS
-241 GLSVSNIQSHSVE
+241 GLSVSNIQSHSVD
-254 LSWNMPEGGASNYI
+254 LTWNMPEGGASNYI
-268 VQYAKDGQNWNDAY
+268 VQYAKDGQNWDDAY

-321 QSFTTL
+321 QSFSTL

-339 LSHVSSTMHPI
+339 LSLVSSTMHPI

-363 PAIHYGAIN
+363 PVISYGAIN

-387 LIDINTVELSFSA
+387 LIDINAVEVSFSA

-438 LVPINGYT
+438 VVPINGYM

-468 LDYTLSCPRPYDL
+468 LDHTLSCPRPYDL
-481 ESANPTHNSIDLS
+481 ESSSPTYNSINLN

-500 SCNVYYKADGD
+500 SYNVYYKMDG
-511 ESYSVAS
+511 ENTYSVAS
-518 NITAGVG
+518 DITAGVS

-540 WYVAAQCYDSTEA
+540 WYVEAQCYDNTEA
-553 ASHEL
+553 ASHEI
-558 SFFETFCDPINQLP
+558 SFFETLCDPINQLP
-572 VTWDFEYY
+572 VTWDFESY

-614 NNSPCYVVL
+614 NNSPSYVVL

-649 DFHVR
+649 DFHVQ
-654 VIGGVITNPENSANF
+654 VIGGVITNPENSATF
-669 IPNDTI
+669 IPNETI

-694 YYYYP
+694 YYP

-727 TAILPVRPSVM
+727 TTILPVRPSVM
-738 AVDAD
+738 AIDAD
-743 SIGQTT
+743 SIGQTM
-749 ATLSATINNPDNL
+749 ATLNATIHNPDNL
-762 LVSAAG
+762 PVSAAG
-768 FEWRDISD
+768 FEWKEISEN
-776 SAFTQVDCSISNNAF
+776 AFTTIDCSVSNNVFA
-791 ITELANLTANM
+791 TELDGLTANT
-802 TYAYRAFIT
+802 TYAYKAFVT
-811 YFGITDYSEEAVFA
+811 YYGITVLSEETFFT
-825 TLPNDNDTVGAHVDE
+825 TLPENDTIEDHVDE
-840 YLLSCIKLYPNPAN
+840 YLLSNIKLYPNPAN
-854 EYIDVQCTMND
+854 EYVTVLCTMNS

-872 VIDVYG
+872 VTDVHG
-878 KVVHAIVGANNH
+878 KTVRTIAGTNDHF
-890 SPLQTRINVSGL
+890 PLQTRINVSGL
-902 AGGIYFVRLTT
+902 AGGIYFVRVTT
-913 DKGVVIKKFV
+913 DKGVVMKKFV

>member
-1 MYLCRLITLQL
+1 MIS
-12 NDFIMR
+12 I
-18 RMFITQWLVFVS
+18 
-30 VLTAV
+30 LTVV
-35 AQGNDSISVLP
+35 AQGSDSIPALP
-46 FSTDFSTSEGWQ
+46 FTTDFSTSEGWQ
-58 LNNGT
+58 LNNGS
-63 CLNYWTIGTVGSN
+63 CQNYWTIGTVDSH
-76 NALFVTNNGTTP
+76 NALFVTDNGTTP
-88 TYSYTRSAIAA
+88 TYSYTRCAVPV
-99 EKPFVVGTADKI
+99 EKSFVVGDADKI

-120 GDYDNDFLKM
+120 GDYNKDYLKM
-130 FLAPPSE
+130 FLAPPTQ
-137 TYQGGFIPSWTYDS
+137 TYLGGISQPWVYNS
-151 DSLYAANFSDHY
+151 DTLYAANFSGHY
-163 DMTNTPGAYPYIINL
+163 DMTNTPHSYPYIINL
-178 TRGKTIHLDVRM
+178 TRGKTIHLDIRM
-190 NNPIANPDTNS
+190 DNPIANPDTNS

-216 YDHGIQPA
+216 YDHGIQPGA
-224 PTITN
+224 TITN
-229 LRLKRET
+229 LRLRKET
-236 CTPLT
+236 CPPLS
-241 GLSVSNIQSHSVE
+241 GLSVSNIQSHSVD
-254 LSWNMPEGGASNYI
+254 LTWNMPEGGASNYI
-268 VQYAKDGQNWNDAY
+268 VQYAKDGQNWDDAY

-321 QSFTTL
+321 QSFSTL

-339 LSHVSSTMHPI
+339 LSLVSSTMHPI
-350 PVCWERGPGSCCD
+350 PICWERGSGNCCD
-363 PAIHYGAIN
+363 PVISYGAIN

-387 LIDINTVELSFSA
+387 LIDINAVEVSFSA
-400 RSETNNGTLIIGV
+400 RSEANNGTLIIGV
-413 MTDASADSTFVAVD
+413 MTDASEDSTFVAVD

-468 LDYTLSCPRPYDL
+468 LDYTLSCSRPYDL
-481 ESANPTHNSIDLS
+481 GSSSPTHSSIDLS
-494 WTGTSS
+494 WMGTSS

-518 NITAGVG
+518 NITAGVS

-558 SFFETFCDPINQLP
+558 SFFETLCDPINQLP

-654 VIGGVITNPENSANF
+654 VIGGVITNPENSATF

-694 YYYYP
+694 YYP

-727 TAILPVRPSVM
+727 STLLPACPSLTTLETT
-738 AVDAD
+738 
-743 SIGQTT
+743 SISQTT
-749 ATLSATINNPDNL
+749 ATLNAAFENPDNMS
-762 LVSAAG
+762 VSAVG
-768 FEWRDISD
+768 FRWKDISS
-776 SAFTQVDCSISNNAF
+776 SAYTQVDCPVSNNVF
-791 ITELANLTANM
+791 VTELDDLTANT
-802 TYAYRAFIT
+802 TYAYKAFVT
-811 YFGITDYSEEAVFA
+811 YYGITVLSEETIFT
-825 TLPNDNDTVGAHVDE
+825 TLPENDTIEDHVDE
-840 YLLSCIKLYPNPAN
+840 YLLSSIKLYPNPAN

-865 VQLESVE
+865 VQLEGIE

-878 KVVHAIVGANNH
+878 KIVRAFVGSNNH
-890 SPLQTRINVSGL
+890 FPLQTRINVSGL
-902 AGGIYFVRLTT
+902 DSGIYFVRVTT
-913 DKGVVIKKFV
+913 DKGTVVKKFV
-923 KK
+923 KE

>member
-1 MYLCRLITLQL
+1 MKRL
-12 NDFIMR
+12 FI
-18 RMFITQWLVFVS
+18 IQWLMLIS
-30 VLTAV
+30 ILTVV
-35 AQGNDSISVLP
+35 AQAPTLP
-46 FSTDFSTSEGWQ
+46 YTATFSPSEGWV
-58 LNNGT
+58 LNNGAAQ
-63 CLNYWTIGTVGSN
+63 NYWILGTSGSN
-76 NALFVTNNGTTP
+76 NALLVTNNGTTP
-88 TYSYTRSAIAA
+88 TYSYTRSNVAA
-99 EKPFVVGTADKI
+99 EKTFVVGDADKI

-120 GDYDNDFLKM
+120 GKYDKDFLKM
-130 FLAPPSE
+130 FLAPPSQ
-137 TYQGGFIPSWTYDS
+137 TYEGGIAYSWGVS
-151 DSLYAANFSDHY
+151 WDSLYAANFSDHF
-163 DMTNTPGAYPYIINL
+163 DMTNTPNYPYIINL
-178 TRGKTIHLDVRM
+178 TDGKTIHLDVRM
-190 NNPIANPDTNS
+190 SNPIANPDSNS

-229 LRLKRET
+229 LRLKKET

-268 VQYAKDGQNWNDAY
+268 VQYAKDGQNWDDAY

-321 QSFTTL
+321 QSFSTL

-339 LSHVSSTMHPI
+339 LSLVSSTMHPI

-363 PAIHYGAIN
+363 PVISYGAIN

-387 LIDINTVELSFSA
+387 LIDINTVEVSFSA

-438 LVPINGYT
+438 VVPINGYT

-481 ESANPTHNSIDLS
+481 ESSSPTYNSINLN

-500 SCNVYYKADGD
+500 SYNVYYKMDG
-511 ESYSVAS
+511 ENAYSVAS
-518 NITAGVG
+518 NVTAGVG

-540 WYVAAQCYDSTEA
+540 WYVGAQCYDNTEA
-553 ASHEL
+553 TSHEV
-558 SFFETFCDPINQLP
+558 SFFETLCDPINQLP
-572 VTWDFEYY
+572 VSWDFESY

-589 WKNIGDADIREGN
+589 WKNIGEADIREGN

-649 DFHVR
+649 DFHVQ
-654 VIGGVITNPENSANF
+654 VIGGVITNPENSATF
-669 IPNDTI
+669 IPNETI

-694 YYYYP
+694 YYP

-727 TAILPVRPSVM
+727 STLLPACPSLTTLETTN
-738 AVDAD
+738 
-743 SIGQTT
+743 IGQTT
-749 ATLSATINNPDNL
+749 ATLNAAFANPENM
-762 LVSAAG
+762 LVSVAG
-768 FEWRDISD
+768 FIWKDISS
-776 SAFTQVDCSISNNAF
+776 SAYTQVDCSVSNNAF
-791 ITELANLTANM
+791 MTELTSLTANT
-802 TYAYRAFIT
+802 TYAYKAYIT
-811 YFGITDYSEEAVFA
+811 YYGITVPSEETIFT
-825 TLPNDNDTVGAHVDE
+825 TLSGNDTIEDHVDE
-840 YLLSCIKLYPNPAN
+840 YLLSNIKLYPNPAN
-854 EYIDVQCTMND
+854 EYVNLQCTMND

-878 KVVHAIVGANNH
+878 KIVRTIVGADNH
-890 SPLQTRINVSGL
+890 SPLQTSINILGL
-902 AGGIYFVRLTT
+902 TGGIYFVRVTT
-913 DKGVVIKKFV
+913 DKGVVMKKFI
-923 KK
+923 KE

>member
-1 MYLCRLITLQL
+1 MKKLFLIQGLML
-12 NDFIMR
+12 IS
-18 RMFITQWLVFVS
+18 I
-30 VLTAV
+30 LTVV
-35 AQGNDSISVLP
+35 AQGSDSIPALP
-46 FSTDFSTSEGWQ
+46 FTTDFSTSEGWQ
-58 LNNGT
+58 LNNGS
-63 CLNYWTIGTVGSN
+63 CQNYWTIGTVDSH
-76 NALFVTNNGTTP
+76 NALFVTDNGTTP
-88 TYSYTRSAIAA
+88 TYSYTRCAVPV
-99 EKPFVVGTADKI
+99 EKSFVVGDADKI

-120 GDYDNDFLKM
+120 GDWDKDYLKM
-130 FLAPPSE
+130 FLAPPTQ
-137 TYQGGFIPSWTYDS
+137 TYLGGISQPWVYNS
-151 DSLYAANFSDHY
+151 DTLYAANFSDHY
-163 DMTNTPGAYPYIINL
+163 DMTNTPHSYPYIINL
-178 TRGKTIHLDVRM
+178 TRGKTIHLDIRM
-190 NNPIANPDTNS
+190 DNPIANPDTNS

-216 YDHGIQPA
+216 YDHGIQPGA
-224 PTITN
+224 TITN
-229 LRLKRET
+229 LRLRKET
-236 CTPLT
+236 CPPLS
-241 GLSVSNIQSHSVE
+241 GLSVSNIQSHSVD
-254 LSWNMPEGGASNYI
+254 LTWNMPEGGTSNYI
-268 VQYAKDGQNWNDAY
+268 VQYAKDGQNWDDAY

-321 QSFTTL
+321 QSFSTL

-339 LSHVSSTMHPI
+339 LSLVSSTMHPI
-350 PVCWERGPGSCCD
+350 PICWERGPGSCCD
-363 PAIHYGAIN
+363 PAISYGAIN

-387 LIDINTVELSFSA
+387 IIDINTVEVSFSA
-400 RSETNNGTLIIGV
+400 KSEVNNGTLIIGV

-427 TLSLTTSYETY
+427 TLNLTTSYETY
-438 LVPINGYT
+438 VVPINGYT

-468 LDYTLSCPRPYDL
+468 LDYTLSCSRPYDL
-481 ESANPTHNSIDLS
+481 GSSSPTHSSIDLS
-494 WTGTSS
+494 WMGTSS

-518 NITAGVG
+518 NITAGVS

-558 SFFETFCDPINQLP
+558 CFFETLCDPINQLP
-572 VTWDFEYY
+572 VSWNFEYY

-589 WKNIGDADIREGN
+589 WKNIGSADIREGN
-602 AHSGTH
+602 AHNGTH

-635 MQIRFFAMNTGTVS
+635 MQIKFFAMNTGTVS
-649 DFHVR
+649 DFHVQ
-654 VIGGVITNPENSANF
+654 VIGGVITNPENSATF

-694 YYYYP
+694 YYP

-727 TAILPVRPSVM
+727 STLLPACPSLTTLETTNI
-738 AVDAD
+738 
-743 SIGQTT
+743 SQTT
-749 ATLSATINNPDNL
+749 ATLNAAFENPDNMS
-762 LVSAAG
+762 VSAVG
-768 FEWRDISD
+768 FRWKDISS
-776 SAFTQVDCSISNNAF
+776 SAYTQVDCPVSNNVF
-791 ITELANLTANM
+791 VTELDGLTANT
-802 TYAYRAFIT
+802 TYAYKAFVT
-811 YFGITDYSEEAVFA
+811 YYGITVLSEETIFT
-825 TLPNDNDTVGAHVDE
+825 TLPENDTIEDHVDE
-840 YLLSCIKLYPNPAN
+840 YLLSSIKLYPNPAN

-865 VQLESVE
+865 VQLEGIE

-878 KVVHAIVGANNH
+878 KIVRAFVGSNNH
-890 SPLQTRINVSGL
+890 FPLQTRINVSGL
-902 AGGIYFVRLTT
+902 DNGIYFVRVTT
-913 DKGVVIKKFV
+913 DKGTVVKKFV
-923 KK
+923 KE

>member
-1 MYLCRLITLQL
+1 MKKI
-12 NDFIMR
+12 FI
-18 RMFITQWLVFVS
+18 IQWLMLIS
-30 VLTAV
+30 LLTVV
-35 AQGNDSISVLP
+35 AQGNDSIPALP
-46 FSTDFSTSEGWQ
+46 YTATFSTSEGWV
-58 LNNGT
+58 LNNGAA
-63 CLNYWTIGTVGSN
+63 LNYWILGTSGSN
-76 NALFVTNNGTTP
+76 NALLVTNNGTTP
-88 TYSYTRSAIAA
+88 TYSYTRSNIAA
-99 EKPFVVGTADKI
+99 EKSFVVGDADKI

-120 GDYDNDFLKM
+120 GDYNKDFLKM
-130 FLAPPSE
+130 FLAPPSQ
-137 TYQGGFIPSWTYDS
+137 TYEGGIAYSWGVSTN
-151 DSLYAANFSDHY
+151 SLYAANFSDHF
-163 DMTNTPGAYPYIINL
+163 DMTNTPNYPYIINL
-178 TRGKTIHLDVRM
+178 TGGKTIHLDVRM
-190 NNPIANPDTNS
+190 SNPIANPDSNS

-229 LRLKRET
+229 LRLKKET

-321 QSFTTL
+321 QSFSTL

-339 LSHVSSTMHPI
+339 LSLVSSTMHPI

-363 PAIHYGAIN
+363 PVISYGAIN

-387 LIDINTVELSFSA
+387 LIDINAVEVSFSA

-468 LDYTLSCPRPYDL
+468 LDHTLSCPRPYNL
-481 ESANPTHNSIDLS
+481 ESSDPTHNSINLS
-494 WTGTSS
+494 WTGTES
-500 SCNVYYKADGD
+500 SCNLYYRIKGDNAFTFVPNVSLNNNGVY
-511 ESYSVAS
+511 
-518 NITAGVG
+518 
-525 QPFTL
+525 TL

-540 WYVAAQCYDSTEA
+540 WYVAAQCDDGTEA

-558 SFFETFCDPINQLP
+558 NDFATLCDPIVELP
-572 VTWDFEYY
+572 ATWDFEYY
-580 NNETKMPLC
+580 NNETMLPVC
-589 WKNIGDADIREGN
+589 WKTLSASATIRTDESL
-602 AHSGTH
+602 SGTH
-608 SMRLYS
+608 VLRLYYVDNGS
-614 NNSPCYVVL
+614 NIVVL
-623 PKVENN
+623 PKVEDN

-635 MQIRFFAMNTGTVS
+635 LQIKFYAKNMGTYS
-649 DFHVR
+649 DWHVQ
-654 VIGGVITNPENSANF
+654 VIGGLITNPENSSTF

-684 FQEYTLRLSD
+684 FQEYTLRVAD
-694 YYYYP
+694 YHWA
-699 NDAYPAIKFVGINGT
+699 DGYPAIRFVRVNGPM
-714 WLLID
+714 WLHID

-738 AVDAD
+738 TVGAD
-743 SIGQTT
+743 PIGQTT
-749 ATLSATINNPDNL
+749 ATLNATINNPDNL

-776 SAFTQVDCSISNNAF
+776 SAFTQVDCSVSNDAF
-791 ITELANLTANM
+791 MTELTSLTANM

-811 YFGITDYSEEAVFA
+811 YFGITDYSEETFFA
-825 TLPNDNDTVGAHVDE
+825 TLPNNNDSVHVDE
-840 YLLSCIKLYPNPAN
+840 YLLSSIKLYPNPAN
-854 EYIDVQCTMND
+854 EYVNLQCTMSD

-878 KVVHAIVGANNH
+878 KVVRTVVGANNH

-902 AGGIYFVRLTT
+902 AGGIYFVRVTT
-913 DKGVVIKKFV
+913 DKGMVMKKFV